1 VSPPA
6 RFGRRR
12 VVVEVPASTAN
23 LGSGYDALA
32 MALNISNRVEVEV
45 GEKEQLVVSIGGE
58 GAGELPRSAEN
69 RFVAALAQGLGLGA
83 ADIGRLGLTV
93 RMRNDIPLARGLGSS
108 AAATVGGLV
117 AARALRGEAVEPQTL
132 LPDAIALEGH
142 PDNAAAALLGGF
154 VAVAN
159 VAGKPEAVRLDPPDV
174 AVVLFVPDLQL
185 RTSDMRAALPRDVPR
200 DDAVFNVGRVALG
213 VAGVAAGRTDLLAA
227 LTEDRLH
234 EPYRARHFEAL
245 PRLVDAA
252 REAGALGA
260 CLSGSGSTVVAFVAP
275 GGPVEAVSRA
285 FESAGK
291 ETATP
296 GRVVVTRPRA
306 AGVKVLDAG

>member
-6 RFGRRR
+6 GFGRRR
-12 VVVEVPASTAN
+12 VVVEVPATTAN
-23 LGSGYDALA
+23 LGAGYDAVALA
-32 MALNISNRVEVEV
+32 LEISNRVEVEV
-45 GEKEQLVVSIGGE
+45 GEREQLLISIGGE
-58 GAGELPRSAEN
+58 GAGELPRTAEN
-69 RFVAALAQGLGLGA
+69 RFVVALAKGLDQGT
-83 ADIGRLGLTV
+83 ADVARLALTV

-117 AARALRGEAVEPQTL
+117 AARALRGDAIEPQTL
-132 LPDAIALEGH
+132 LPAAIELEGH

-174 AVVLFVPDLQL
+174 AVVLFVPELQL
-185 RTSDMRAALPRDVPR
+185 RTSDMRAVLPRQVPR
-200 DDAVFNVGRVALG
+200 EDAVFNVGRVALG
-213 VAGVAAGRTDLLAA
+213 VAGVAGGRADLFAA

-234 EPYRARHFEAL
+234 EPYRGRHFEAL
-245 PRLVDAA
+245 PKLVGAA

-275 GGPVEAVSRA
+275 GGPVEAVTRA

-291 ETATP
+291 ESATP
-296 GRVVVTRPRA
+296 GRVVVTRPRVSGA
-306 AGVKVLDAG
+306 RVLDAS